1 MLFIDVPINEKNI
14 TLYTTTRRK
23 LLEKKKIIKN
33 ANTYWLS
40 IVKYETMAHINVESR
55 GRIHPTNK

>member
-1 MLFIDVPINEKNI
+1 MKKISLFILRHGEN
-14 TLYTTTRRK
+14 YW
-23 LLEKKKIIKN
+23 KKENNKN

-40 IVKYETMAHINVESR
+40 IVKYETMAHINVESK

>member
-1 MLFIDVPINEKNI
+1 MKKYHSLYYDIEKI
-14 TLYTTTRRK
+14 IG
-23 LLEKKKIIKN
+23 KKKIIKN